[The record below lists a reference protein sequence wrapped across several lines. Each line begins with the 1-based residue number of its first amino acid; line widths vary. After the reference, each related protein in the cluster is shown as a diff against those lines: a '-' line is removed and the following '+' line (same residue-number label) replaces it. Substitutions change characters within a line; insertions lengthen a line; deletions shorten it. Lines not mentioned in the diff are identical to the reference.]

1 MNTIAGIDG
10 QTRKELSEIL
20 RRSKSI
26 VSVGEAASILKKS
39 PGEVAK
45 LLARWVEQG
54 WMVRIR
60 RGLYAPVPLESKNPE
75 NVIEDPQIV
84 AMKVFEP
91 CYIGGWS
98 AAEYWG
104 LTEQIFKTIIVVTT
118 KPIRQRKVKIQ
129 SSEFLVRQISNS
141 RFFGMKVIWKER
153 VQVYMSDP
161 TKTIVDMLDDPA
173 MSGGVRMLEKILKE
187 YLSSSNKDLKQLLTY
202 AGRMKNGAI
211 YKRLGYLLERSG
223 IKDDFLMAALRKSVT
238 TGNAKL
244 DPALPA
250 ERLITKWRLWVPE
263 NWKESND

>member
-1 MNTIAGIDG
+1 MGVIAGIDG
-10 QTRKELSEIL
+10 QTRRELSEIL

-26 VSVGEAASILKKS
+26 VSVEEAASILKKS
-39 PGEVAK
+39 PREVAK

-54 WMVRIR
+54 WMARVR
-60 RGLYAPVPLESKNPE
+60 RGLYASVPLESKTPE
-75 NVIEDPQIV
+75 NVIGDPQVV

-118 KPIRQRKVKIQ
+118 KPIRQRKIKIQ
-129 SSEFLVRQISNS
+129 SSEFLIRQISDS

-153 VQVYMSDP
+153 IQVYISDP
-161 TKTIVDMLDDPA
+161 TKTIVDMLDDPT
-173 MSGGVRMLEKILKE
+173 MSGGIRMLERILKE
-187 YLSSSNKDLKQLLTY
+187 YLSSSNKDLKQLLAY

-223 IKDDFLMAALRKSVT
+223 IKDDSLMTTLRESVT

-250 ERLITKWRLWVPE
+250 ECLITKWRLWVPK